1 MQVVIF
7 GSLYKIKSKV
17 QRLRAS
23 SEDSGG
29 SPVKGYEI
37 VSAIV
42 KIIEKLYL
50 QLFANLTIL
59 RSKEQI

>member
-1 MQVVIF
+1 MVLF
-7 GSLYKIKSKV
+7 GNVYKIKSKV

-29 SPVKGYEI
+29 CPFMGNEI

-42 KIIEKLYL
+42 KTIEKL
-50 QLFANLTIL
+50 
-59 RSKEQI
+59 